1 MLSLAFSPESLEV
14 QRKVVCEEFK
24 EHYINKPYGDVW
36 HKLRELSYT
45 QHPYRWMTIGKEL
58 SHIEQASLED
68 VKSFFFKHYTPSNAI
83 LVVGGPL
90 DTATVKPL
98 VEKWFGEIPSGK
110 KYLRSS
116 IPEPKQTAARAFDTS
131 AAVPLDGFFKT
142 WHMADR
148 LSPNYQVADLLT
160 EIIGNGGSSRLYNK
174 LVKEKQ
180 LFSNISCYHLGSV
193 ENGLVTI
200 EGKLVKGV
208 KMAEAEKAVDD
219 EISLLLDNGVSAS
232 ELEKAKNRTE
242 SMLAFEDLELM
253 SRCNNLAFYELL
265 GNADDM
271 NTEWEKY
278 SSVSL
283 DDMKNVAAAI
293 FDSNN
298 SNTMHYYA
306 ENK

>member
-1 MLSLAFSPESLEV
+1 
-14 QRKVVCEEFK
+14 
-24 EHYINKPYGDVW
+24 
-36 HKLRELSYT
+36 
-45 QHPYRWMTIGKEL
+45 MTIGKEL

-116 IPEPKQTAARAFDTS
+116 IPEPKQKAARAFDTS
-131 AAVPLDGFFKT
+131 AAVPLDGFYKT

-148 LSPNYQVADLLT
+148 LSHNYQVADLLT

-200 EGKLVKGV
+200 EGKLVKGI

-219 EISLLLDNGVSAS
+219 EISLLLDNGVNAT

-283 DDMKNVAAAI
+283 DDMKNVAAEI